1 MFKRKKRPGLILLFL
16 VIFLP
21 FFSQTAGADNVKKIY
36 EKKCASCH
44 GKDGKGNPSLV
55 KMFKTELSLLDLIDK
70 ETQGKTDE
78 DLVLIT
84 SKGIKNK
91 MPAFRAEL
99 KEEEIKD
106 VIVYIRSLPK

>member
-1 MFKRKKRPGLILLFL
+1 
-16 VIFLP
+16 
-21 FFSQTAGADNVKKIY
+21 VKNIY
-36 EKKCASCH
+36 DKKCASCH
-44 GKDGKGNPSLV
+44 GKDGKGKPSLV

-70 ETQGKTDE
+70 ETLDKTDD

-106 VIVYIRSLPK
+106 VITYIRSLSK